1 MQFNWLNILHFQAKF
16 GKETV
21 EANNLKVLVNQAKL
35 PLFDDP
41 LTE

>member
-21 EANNLKVLVNQAKL
+21 EANKVLVNQAKL